1 MNDNLVEIKLHG
13 ELGKAIGKTWNLNV
27 SSVAE
32 AIHAIEM
39 MSGRKISQYFLA
51 NEGMCDQKYEV
62 LINDKTIHVD
72 EELQKE
78 TKDFTEKTIEKIKES
93 ELVIQRRD
101 LKTIDLVPVLEGNM
115 PAVFIVIGALIVAG
129 GIIVGGALGL
139 ALIMAGITLLAAG
152 IINLLAKPPEI
163 AEQRNIQTR
172 GAVSYLFSGYEN
184 TNREADPLR
193 IIYGRLRVGSHV
205 VQADYD
211 TFNVLAEE
219 PDDTADI
226 STFDTRKISVATV
239 YPKSVTTY
247 SAGAFI

>member
-93 ELVIQRRD
+93 ELVIQR
-101 LKTIDLVPVLEGNM
+101 
-115 PAVFIVIGALIVAG
+115 
-129 GIIVGGALGL
+129 
-139 ALIMAGITLLAAG
+139 
-152 IINLLAKPPEI
+152 
-163 AEQRNIQTR
+163 
-172 GAVSYLFSGYEN
+172 
-184 TNREADPLR
+184 
-193 IIYGRLRVGSHV
+193 
-205 VQADYD
+205 
-211 TFNVLAEE
+211 
-219 PDDTADI
+219 
-226 STFDTRKISVATV
+226 
-239 YPKSVTTY
+239 
-247 SAGAFI
+247 